1 LAHYQI
7 QDVSFRYPDSP
18 ALALDGISVTIEEG
32 AFVLLCGPSG
42 SGKSTLL
49 HQLKRQVRPTGQ
61 LDGAIWYRGER
72 LDALDER
79 ASIEEIGMVFQN
91 PDNQMVMNT
100 VWEELTFAME
110 NLGYSSEQMQRRIG
124 EIAQLFG
131 IESWLKISVHELSG
145 GQKQLVNLASV
156 MTLHPKVLLLDEP
169 TAQLDPIAAKQ
180 FIQLLA
186 RLNAEL
192 SISVIISEHRIEELF
207 PLATQVVMLREGKL
221 TYSGE
226 PDHVMKQI
234 WSTGDR
240 FSIPYLPSVSR
251 LYLGVGHVSEVPI
264 PLTVQEGRSWL
275 RQRQERMLPV
285 EAAGGPDASR
295 SPSFRPVAPLLECK
309 DLVFTYDKHSPLVL
323 KRLSLALQ
331 AGELFALFGGNG
343 SGKSTL
349 LQVIAGALKPQ
360 RGDVVWQGKLLKRSS
375 AEVRSRMIGYVAQNP
390 SLYFTRDTVEGLFA
404 ERLRRLGGDHT
415 KQRLNELVSLFEM
428 EAVLD
433 QHPLDLSGG
442 QQQKTVLILMLLAEP
457 QLLLLD
463 EPTKGLDPQAKMKL
477 ADLLGK
483 IREQGTAILMVSH
496 DIEFAAT
503 YATRCGL
510 LFDGMMVAV
519 DETRSFMQNNYFYTT
534 VIHRMAGDIA
544 PTAVTME
551 DIWNRWII

>member
-18 ALALDGISVTIEEG
+18 TLALDGISVTIEEG

-49 HQLKRQVRPTGQ
+49 HQLKRQVRPAGQ
-61 LDGAIWYRGER
+61 LDGVIKYRGEV
-72 LDALDER
+72 LEAIQER

-110 NLGYSSEQMQRRIG
+110 NLGYPSEQIQRRIG
-124 EIAQLFG
+124 EIALLFG
-131 IESWLKISVHELSG
+131 MESWLKLPVHELSG

-156 MTLHPKVLLLDEP
+156 MTLHPKVVLLDEP

-192 SISVIISEHRIEELF
+192 SITIIISEHRIEELF

-221 TYSGE
+221 AYSGE
-226 PDHVMKQI
+226 PDHVIKQI
-234 WSTGDR
+234 WNENDR
-240 FSIPYLPSVSR
+240 FFVPYLPSVGR
-251 LYLGVGHVSEVPI
+251 LYMGVEQMSEVPI

-275 RQRQERMLPV
+275 RQRQDRMLPDETAV
-285 EAAGGPDASR
+285 SPGAAR
-295 SPSFRPVAPLLECK
+295 SPSFRPAASLLECK
-309 DLVFTYDKHSPLVL
+309 DLVFTYDKYSPLVL
-323 KRLSLALQ
+323 KRLSLALR

-349 LQVIAGALKPQ
+349 LQLIAGALSPQ
-360 RGDVVWQGKLLKRSS
+360 RGDVVWQGKSLKRSS
-375 AEVRSRMIGYVAQNP
+375 AEVRNRMIGYVAQNP

-404 ERLRRLGGDHT
+404 ERVRKIGGNRAA
-415 KQRLNELVSLFEM
+415 QRLDELVSLFEM
-428 EAVLD
+428 GAVLN

-442 QQQKTVLILMLLAEP
+442 EQQKAVLVLMLLAEP

-463 EPTKGLDPQAKMKL
+463 EPTKGLDPKAKMKL
-477 ADLLGK
+477 AGLLGK
-483 IREQGTAILMVSH
+483 IREQGTTILMVSH

-519 DETRSFMQNNYFYTT
+519 EETRLFMQNNYFYTT
-534 VIHRMAGDIA
+534 VIHRTAGDIA
-544 PTAVTME
+544 PTAITLE